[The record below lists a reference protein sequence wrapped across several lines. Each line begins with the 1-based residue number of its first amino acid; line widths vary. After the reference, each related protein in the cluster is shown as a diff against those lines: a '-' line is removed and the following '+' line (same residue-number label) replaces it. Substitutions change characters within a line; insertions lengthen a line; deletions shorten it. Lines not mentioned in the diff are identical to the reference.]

1 MKEVKSESREMEKNR
16 RGIKRELVENDMET
30 SHVQDSQDQIDLFA

>member
-16 RGIKRELVENDMET
+16 RGIKRELVENYMET